1 MVTSLFASHSSPV
14 NCRIRSVAEERPVN
28 GSIIIM
34 LKTILILEEEI
45 ALVIAGGDEASDND
59 ISRGSCY
66 LLCLSVSLP
75 CLAPICDKNILF

>member
-1 MVTSLFASHSSPV
+1 
-14 NCRIRSVAEERPVN
+14 
-28 GSIIIM
+28 M

-66 LLCLSVSLP
+66 LLCLSVL
-75 CLAPICDKNILF
+75 LGLVGLICDKNILF

>member
-1 MVTSLFASHSSPV
+1 MLELRWQIA
-14 NCRIRSVAEERPVN
+14 VN

-59 ISRGSCY
+59 ISSGSCY
-66 LLCLSVSLP
+66 LLCLSVFLG
-75 CLAPICDKNILF
+75 PICDKNILF